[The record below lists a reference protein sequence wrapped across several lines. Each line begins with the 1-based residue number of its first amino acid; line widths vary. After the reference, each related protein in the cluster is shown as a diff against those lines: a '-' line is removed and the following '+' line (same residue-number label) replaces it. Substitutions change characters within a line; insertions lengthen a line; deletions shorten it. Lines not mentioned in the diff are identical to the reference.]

1 MGSEMCIRDS
11 GCLGFIRTWLE
22 NGENMPPE
30 YAARLTFQMVVS
42 SLDAFYEDAK
52 ENK

>member
-1 MGSEMCIRDS
+1 MSWIY
-11 GCLGFIRTWLE
+11 LE
-22 NGENMPPE
+22 HGLKTGENMPPE

-52 ENK
+52 EK